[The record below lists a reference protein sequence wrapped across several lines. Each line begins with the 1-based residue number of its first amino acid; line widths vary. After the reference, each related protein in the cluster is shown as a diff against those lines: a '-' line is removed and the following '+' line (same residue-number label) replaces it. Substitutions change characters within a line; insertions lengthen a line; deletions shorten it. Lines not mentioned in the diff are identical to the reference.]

1 MASKIYFKSK
11 HHGGQCFS
19 NEIFNQPYGRVN
31 MLEPIK
37 DLKSPCDTLTIREYI
52 NISQVIEDN
61 EMFMILTDSSFTES
75 ELKMIQNLVYAHG
88 RQIYG
93 DKKVMNLVNKIEQL
107 LMTRYYLP
115 DDKNEII
122 NK

>member
-11 HHGGQCFS
+11 YHGGQCFS
-19 NEIFNQPYGRVN
+19 NEIFNQPYGRVK

-37 DLKSPCDTLTIREYI
+37 DLKSPCDKLTIREYI
-52 NISQVIEDN
+52 NINQIIDDN
-61 EMFMILTDSSFTES
+61 EMFMILTDASFTES
-75 ELKMIQNLVYAHG
+75 ELKMIRDLIYAHG
-88 RQIYG
+88 RHIYG

-107 LMTRYYLP
+107 LMTRHYLP
-115 DDKNEII
+115 DNKDEII